1 MNMVLLQIIFFLFIS
16 SDCKTIKCEKDE
28 QCEMKG
34 TTPTCVKLPP
44 LVKEGTCWAMGDPHY
59 RTFDGHYFNFMGNCT
74 YTMAKNCDIDSSHP
88 AFEVDAQNENRA
100 GSKITYVG
108 KVTIKVYDY
117 TIIILRSEFGL
128 VRVSYFFFTPK
139 ELNPSIT

>member
-1 MNMVLLQIIFFLFIS
+1 
-16 SDCKTIKCEKDE
+16 
-28 QCEMKG
+28 MKE
-34 TTPTCVKLPP
+34 TTPMCVKLPP

-108 KVTIKVYDY
+108 KVTVKVYDY
-117 TIIILRSEFGL
+117 TIIIMRSEFGL
-128 VRVSYFFFTPK
+128 VRVSFFF
-139 ELNPSIT
+139 

>member
-1 MNMVLLQIIFFLFIS
+1 M
-16 SDCKTIKCEKDE
+16 
-28 QCEMKG
+28 
-34 TTPTCVKLPP
+34 CVKLPP

-117 TIIILRSEFGL
+117 TIIIMRSEFGL
-128 VRVSYFFFTPK
+128 IRVSYFFLTPK
-139 ELNPSIT
+139 S